1 MAKEPLNKAER
12 QKILDQRLKA
22 LNVQDKI
29 IQGDK
34 FDTRHQEYIPTG
46 IPEIGSV
53 LGDFPGYAQGNLVE
67 LIGESGSGKTYVA
80 LRAASE
86 AQKKGMKVA
95 FFNIENSFYEPRAN
109 DIGVITRDENI
120 FQLIPN
126 LGSGETMCDII
137 LAMVESGLY
146 GLIVVDSITA
156 LIPNDVLEKTFDQPR
171 KIGAHAT
178 LVGAL
183 ASKLTYKCGETNTT
197 VILINQ
203 YRIGAGAMPGT
214 FTRKAT
220 GGEGLIYY
228 DHYRFSFKKIGGAKG
243 AVYNAEKEIIGG
255 KSQIT
260 VEKNRYGPP
269 KVQVI
274 FPIYFAKEESDPIAD
289 FFMRA
294 SARHVELIKE
304 SGSKN
309 KKKFSYVTED
319 GESIESPDIKEFI
332 KLLQTLPAPSNR
344 SKKDTSTNVF
354 EFICRKIK
362 FEDKSIELLNA
373 KLNSEEEYNIPIL
386 NEMIIEDAIDEFVD
400 DLEEE

>member
-1 MAKEPLNKAER
+1 MPKVPYIM
-12 QKILDQRLKA
+12 QK
-22 LNVQDKI
+22 
-29 IQGDK
+29 
-34 FDTRHQEYIPTG
+34 
-46 IPEIGSV
+46 
-53 LGDFPGYAQGNLVE
+53 
-67 LIGESGSGKTYVA
+67 
-80 LRAASE
+80 
-86 AQKKGMKVA
+86 
-95 FFNIENSFYEPRAN
+95 
-109 DIGVITRDENI
+109 
-120 FQLIPN
+120 
-126 LGSGETMCDII
+126 
-137 LAMVESGLY
+137 
-146 GLIVVDSITA
+146 
-156 LIPNDVLEKTFDQPR
+156 
-171 KIGAHAT
+171 
-178 LVGAL
+178 
-183 ASKLTYKCGETNTT
+183 
-197 VILINQ
+197 
-203 YRIGAGAMPGT
+203 
-214 FTRKAT
+214 
-220 GGEGLIYY
+220 
-228 DHYRFSFKKIGGAKG
+228 
-243 AVYNAEKEIIGG
+243 IIGG

>member
-243 AVYNAEKEIIGG
+243 AVYNAEN
-255 KSQIT
+255 
-260 VEKNRYGPP
+260 NR
-269 KVQVI
+269 
-274 FPIYFAKEESDPIAD
+274 
-289 FFMRA
+289 
-294 SARHVELIKE
+294 
-304 SGSKN
+304 
-309 KKKFSYVTED
+309 
-319 GESIESPDIKEFI
+319 
-332 KLLQTLPAPSNR
+332 
-344 SKKDTSTNVF
+344 
-354 EFICRKIK
+354 RKITNY
-362 FEDKSIELLNA
+362 S
-373 KLNSEEEYNIPIL
+373 
-386 NEMIIEDAIDEFVD
+386 
-400 DLEEE
+400 